1 MDNCY
6 YINLAES
13 TERDNY
19 MQNQLSKKNININRV
34 QAFRGSYLKEPV
46 YQGLVSALLEIDKK
60 FLTQDWLLNRSNFKT
75 LSMDID
81 YILPRFGLYL
91 STLRAL
97 IQAQNDGH
105 KSCVIMEDDCIIK
118 GQIEIPEIEDADI
131 IYLGATFSGQK
142 YTDGDK
148 KIIKVDPKKIKLFGT
163 FAYYIKDIK
172 SMIRVLKSPFQIGK
186 KGFDKHTDWRSGHI
200 KLRCQN
206 IDNFLKN
213 YYQKYGNCYFL
224 NPSPVIHPHDN
235 ISTINLRSFDYGKN
249 GLRFL
254 Y

>member
-6 YINLAES
+6 YINLMES
-13 TERDNY
+13 PERDNY
-19 MQNQLSKKNININRV
+19 MKNQLSKNNININRV
-34 QAFRGSYLKEPV
+34 QAIKGRCLKDEPFKC
-46 YQGLVSALLEIDKK
+46 LVSALLDIDKK
-60 FLTQDWLLNRSNFKT
+60 FLTEEWLLNRSNFKT
-75 LSMDID
+75 LSRDID

-97 IQAQNDGH
+97 QQAQNDGH

-118 GQIEIPEIEDADI
+118 DKIEIPDINADI
-131 IYLGATFSGQK
+131 IYLGATFQGER
-142 YTDGDK
+142 YTVGDK
-148 KIIKVDPKKIKLFGT
+148 KIIKVEADKIKLFGT
-163 FAYYIKDIK
+163 FAYYVKDIK
-172 SMIRVLKSPFQIGK
+172 SMIRILKSPFQIGK
-186 KGFDKHTDWRSGHI
+186 KGYDKHEDWRSGHI

-206 IDNFLKN
+206 IDNFFKN

-224 NPSPVIHPHDN
+224 NPCPVIHPHDN
-235 ISTINLRSFDYGKN
+235 ISTINSRAFDYGKN

>member
-6 YINLAES
+6 YINLMES
-13 TERDNY
+13 PERDNY
-19 MQNQLSKKNININRV
+19 MKNQLSKNNININRV
-34 QAFRGSYLKEPV
+34 QAIKGRCLKDEPFKC
-46 YQGLVSALLEIDKK
+46 LVSALLDIDKK
-60 FLTQDWLLNRSNFKT
+60 FLTEEWLLNRSNFKT
-75 LSMDID
+75 LSRDID

-97 IQAQNDGH
+97 QQAQNDGH

-118 GQIEIPEIEDADI
+118 DKIEIPDINADI
-131 IYLGATFSGQK
+131 IYLGATFAGEK
-142 YTDGDK
+142 YTVGDK
-148 KIIKVDPKKIKLFGT
+148 KIIKVEADKIKLFGT
-163 FAYYIKDIK
+163 FAYYVKDIK
-172 SMIRVLKSPFQIGK
+172 SMIRILKSPFQIGK
-186 KGFDKHTDWRSGHI
+186 KGYDKHEDWRSGHI

-206 IDNFLKN
+206 IDNFFKN

-224 NPSPVIHPHDN
+224 NPCPVIHPHDN
-235 ISTINLRSFDYGKN
+235 ISTINSRAFDYGKN